1 MQDVLNRSEQGSQEN
16 TIVMTVLRTMRRQ
29 EDYVCNLQGSFAHYC
44 MSFMRCSEII
54 LGPRERCR
62 EMLDVIESC

>member
-1 MQDVLNRSEQGSQEN
+1 MVS
-16 TIVMTVLRTMRRQ
+16 LRYDSDDCAAYYEATGRL
-29 EDYVCNLQGSFAHYC
+29 CLQFAGQFFAHYC

-62 EMLDVIESC
+62 EMLDVIASC